1 VDRVLSVHLKAA
13 AALAEAHVAALF
25 VPGPERTLA
34 LRAAVDLDQAGID
47 SSGFAW
53 SSHEQALR
61 AGTLTRVG
69 QGIVWPLLLDGTL
82 VALMYLDTA
91 HPTFPEPHEQSHARV
106 LAERVR
112 ALERP
117 RALGPYLAG
126 VASPAAELRRQ
137 LEVVLRQ
144 VAGNV
149 SAAARVLG
157 VNRDTIYERAGRLAV
172 DLTAFRPRALGRR

>member
-25 VPGPERTLA
+25 VPGPERTLD
-34 LRAAVDLDQAGID
+34 LRAGVDLDQAGID
-47 SSGFAW
+47 SAGVVW
-53 SSHEQALR
+53 SNHEQTLR
-61 AGTLTRVG
+61 EGALTRLG
-69 QGIVWPLLLDGTL
+69 QAIVWPLLLDGTL

-91 HPTFPEPHEQSHARV
+91 HADFPEPHEQSHGRV

-126 VASPAAELRRQ
+126 IASPAADLRRQ

-157 VNRDTIYERAGRLAV
+157 VNRDTIYERAARLAL
-172 DLTAFRPRALGRR
+172 DLPSFRPHATAKR